1 MIISLLFIVIGI
13 TIASLESPE
22 DATLASLASLNGTF
36 PNGTFPNGTFADGA
50 LPDRSVATHGRSLL
64 EAAAVGARRY
74 LAETHDQHLL
84 GGLCV
89 LGASMCAGLRWALM
103 QVEGPFFFSHTQR
116 ITLKRE
122 HTRLDT
128 HNCKHTIPIL

>member
-22 DATLASLASLNGTF
+22 DATLASLNGTF
-36 PNGTFPNGTFADGA
+36 PNGTFPNGTFPGGA
-50 LPDRSVATHGRSLL
+50 FPDASVATRGRSLL

-89 LGASMCAGLRWALM
+89 IGASMCAGLRWALM
-103 QVEGPFFFSHTQR
+103 QVEGPWHTQR

-128 HNCKHTIPIL
+128 HNFKHTIPMP